1 MVKVCDYLQLKN
13 SPGNKLLQNL
23 RCFPAIEV
31 RHFLGEWLDNLGHKI
46 VVSSVSERL
55 GRNQRPG
62 RRDTQH
68 HPEMGLMLESFEETN
83 GDHLVTMFFSCCW
96 V

>member
-1 MVKVCDYLQLKN
+1 MYGYECSKCVT
-13 SPGNKLLQNL
+13 LLNRRFTML
-23 RCFPAIEV
+23 SSEV

-62 RRDTQH
+62 RRDTQG
-68 HPEMGLMLESFEETN
+68 HPEGTGLMSERL
-83 GDHLVTMFFSCCW
+83 
-96 V
+96 